1 DLLDHYQ
8 LTAEEEK
15 MLVEIKENK

>member
-1 DLLDHYQ
+1 HYQ

-15 MLVEIKENK
+15 MLAEIKENKE